1 MKAKVKII
9 KASCFSLFCFLLSV
23 IFWYLLKKFFLWEE
37 GRILLDFIYAF
48 ISFSIFFIFS
58 MIYLVLIDNRKIVLL
73 SSFFAIFSFLVFF
86 LRKGGIWVS
95 MPAIICYTIFAGV
108 LFVIFNSTNKNLIYE
123 RKNSIVFHPGKSIL
137 KAAPVLLVIFAILF
151 SVIFYFNFPFMDKEG
166 KIIIKEEYVEK
177 LTKPF
182 GGAINRYIPIYD
194 LEMSVDEF
202 IVLTN
207 FIGLPFAS
215 GEEGEEIRPPVP
227 MEKPPEEILNYLRDK
242 GIYNLEEVDFM
253 QYMREDE
260 EFRNLFIDEIK
271 KLAQQANP
279 YLMSKYR
286 QNLSESWGV
295 ELNSKDRMGE
305 VYTRLINSKINEIP
319 ENIRSLLLLIPTL
332 SLFGILQITFI
343 ILGFI
348 FSFICWILL
357 IIFYK
362 SKFYHYRK
370 VQVEKE
376 EIEL

>member
-58 MIYLVLIDNRKIVLL
+58 MIYLILIDNRKIILL
-73 SSFFAIFSFLVFF
+73 SSFFDIFSFLVFF

-95 MPAIICYTIFAGV
+95 MPAIICYTIFAWV

-137 KAAPVLLVIFAILF
+137 KAAPVLLVILAILF

-202 IVLTN
+202 IVLTT

-279 YLMSKYR
+279 YLMNKYR

>member
-9 KASCFSLFCFLLSV
+9 KASCFSLFCFFLSV

-182 GGAINRYIPIYD
+182 GEAINRYIPIYD

-202 IVLTN
+202 IVLTT

-279 YLMSKYR
+279 YLMNKYR

-295 ELNSKDRMGE
+295 ELNSEDRMGE
-305 VYTRLINSKINEIP
+305 VYTRFINSKINEIP

-343 ILGFI
+343 ILGFV
-348 FSFICWILL
+348 FSFICWVLL